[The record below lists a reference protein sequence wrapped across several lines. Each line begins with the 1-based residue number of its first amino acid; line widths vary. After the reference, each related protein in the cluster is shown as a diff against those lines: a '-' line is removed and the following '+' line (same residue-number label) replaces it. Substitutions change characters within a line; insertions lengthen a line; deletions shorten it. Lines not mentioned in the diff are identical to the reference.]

1 MEMFTGYVFVYI
13 FAKALDGDGSSD
25 PSYLG
30 LPVDGS
36 CILFGLT
43 AAHGS
48 TGITQIQSMNRYEKR
63 NNCARRKSLDM
74 NKH

>member
-36 CILFGLT
+36 CILFGST

-48 TGITQIQSMNRYEKR
+48 IGITQISVDKAEVPRYE
-63 NNCARRKSLDM
+63 
-74 NKH
+74 